1 MFASPYAVKL
11 LNGCLQKLWRVSK
24 YTGLEVPSVSTFH
37 PDTGSGQVGRSDIR
51 ASPVENQYIE
61 VNTRT
66 KHHLHTAPEHG
77 EAGKLL
83 SEYWPRLFS
92 VNQTH
97 LDATTH

>member
-11 LNGCLQKLWRVSK
+11 LYGCLQKLWRVSK

-37 PDTGSGQVGRSDIR
+37 PDTGSGQVGRADIR
-51 ASPVENQYIE
+51 TLAVENQYLE

-77 EAGKLL
+77 ETVKLL
-83 SEYWPRLFS
+83 AEYWTRLFCM
-92 VNQTH
+92 NQTH
-97 LDATTH
+97 LDAATH

>member
-24 YTGLEVPSVSTFH
+24 YTSLEVPSVGTFH
-37 PDTGSGQVGRSDIR
+37 PDAGSCQIGRADIR
-51 ASPVENQYIE
+51 ALMVKYQYLE

-66 KHHLHTAPEHG
+66 KHHLHTAPEHR
-77 EAGKLL
+77 EVVKLL
-83 SEYWPRLFS
+83 AEDWPRLFS
-92 VNQTH
+92 MYKAH